1 VTGGNVSLYNE
12 SPTGAVYPTP
22 IIGMVGVVESL
33 AHVTRSTFHVD
44 GDAIVLL
51 GDPTDEIGAS
61 EYLARVHGVVA
72 GAPPACDL
80 DRERA
85 LIDAL
90 LDVIAAGAIHSAHDC
105 SDGGLAV
112 ALAEC
117 AIGDADAP
125 LGAEVDLSTWSA
137 LPLRALL
144 FGEAQGRVV
153 VSTADPDGV
162 IATAAKHGVPARRI
176 GTVRATSSAL
186 VMRVGSRSFS
196 APLARL
202 AAAYHDAI
210 PNIMSRATG
219 ETAVLEQHPQPSA
232 S

>member
-1 VTGGNVSLYNE
+1 
-12 SPTGAVYPTP
+12 
-22 IIGMVGVVESL
+22 VVESL

-125 LGAEVDLSTWSA
+125 LGAEIDLSRSEE
-137 LPLRALL
+137 R
-144 FGEAQGRVV
+144 
-153 VSTADPDGV
+153 
-162 IATAAKHGVPARRI
+162 
-176 GTVRATSSAL
+176 
-186 VMRVGSRSFS
+186 RVGKEWRSR
-196 APLARL
+196 
-202 AAAYHDAI
+202 
-210 PNIMSRATG
+210 
-219 ETAVLEQHPQPSA
+219 
-232 S
+232 